1 MRKQKSLIVLGCTGS
16 IGRQTLA
23 MVAQF
28 GERFRVVGLAAYAN
42 VGLLAQQAQEWKVTS
57 LAVADPRAGA
67 DLHLPGTQ
75 VYLGEDGLCEM
86 VRELRADVV
95 VAAIS
100 GGAGLVSMLAA
111 LEVGSDVAFAN
122 KEPMVAA
129 GNLVTETALR
139 HGSQLLP
146 VDSEISAIWQ
156 CLRGED
162 RTDIEKILLTASG
175 GPLVDADAATI
186 AAVTPEQALAHPTW
200 TMGPKVTVDSATLM
214 NKGFEI
220 FEIKW
225 LFGVSWEEIEVVV
238 HRQSLVHSAVQMR
251 DGSLLAQMGP
261 PDMRGP
267 ILFALSY
274 PERWASDLPR
284 LDLPARGTLT
294 FESPDV
300 KRFPCLRLAREAGE
314 AGASYP
320 AALSAADEVA
330 VSAFLANQLP
340 FAEIGSVIER
350 TLEAHEP
357 FPILTAADAARATDQ
372 ATAFARGLMK

>member
-42 VGLLAQQAQEWKVTS
+42 VGLLAQQAQEWEVTS

-67 DLHLPGTQ
+67 GLHLPGTQ

-186 AAVTPEQALAHPTW
+186 AAVTPEQALAQPTW
-200 TMGPKVTVDSATLM
+200 TMGPKVTVDAATLM
-214 NKGFEI
+214 NKGGEI